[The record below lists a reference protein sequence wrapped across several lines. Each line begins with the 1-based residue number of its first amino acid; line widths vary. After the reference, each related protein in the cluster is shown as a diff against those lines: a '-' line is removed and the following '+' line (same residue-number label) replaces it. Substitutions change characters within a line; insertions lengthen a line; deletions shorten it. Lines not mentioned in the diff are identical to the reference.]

1 MRISDWSSDVCSSD
15 LLMDRRAR
23 LHRHVRIGL
32 VAAGEV
38 VLRLDVLVLPFAT
51 NALVALATIAF
62 TQRRNIDGIGR
73 RRLCRFALHSF
84 PLDIALSAAECRP
97 VVCRVCLSGFA
108 FFANADGRRERVDRK
123 STRLNSSHYCAP
135 RMPSSACKKKIT

>member
-1 MRISDWSSDVCSSD
+1 MNAGHEAGEAGAEDRDVEG
-15 LLMDRRAR
+15 LMDRRAR

-108 FFANADGRRERVDRK
+108 FRSEEHTSELQSLMRISYAVF
-123 STRLNSSHYCAP
+123 
-135 RMPSSACKKKIT
+135 